1 MRVAVIGLGT
11 MGAPMAGHLLDAGH
25 EVTVHNRTRE
35 RELPLA
41 ERGAA
46 RAATPAEAAAGADAV
61 LICVSDTP
69 DLEAVLFGDD
79 GVAQGLAAG
88 GTVVDCSTVSPSAT
102 AELAQRLAAQG
113 IGLVD
118 APVSGGSEGAQNG
131 TLTIFVGGSPEHVE
145 RAQPILEA
153 FGKRI
158 THLGPSGAGQMAK
171 AVNQVMIAG
180 TYATVGEGIALAA
193 AAGLPLPQLLEAL
206 GGGAAASWVLANR
219 AGNMVSD
226 SYPLGFKVA
235 LHRKDVAIALAEAER
250 LGVRA
255 DVSELVLRE
264 EDELIDAGHGD
275 EDVSALA
282 RIARRSSE
290 RP

>member
-1 MRVAVIGLGT
+1 
-11 MGAPMAGHLLDAGH
+11 
-25 EVTVHNRTRE
+25 
-35 RELPLA
+35 
-41 ERGAA
+41 
-46 RAATPAEAAAGADAV
+46 
-61 LICVSDTP
+61 
-69 DLEAVLFGDD
+69 
-79 GVAQGLAAG
+79 
-88 GTVVDCSTVSPSAT
+88 
-102 AELAQRLAAQG
+102 
-113 IGLVD
+113 
-118 APVSGGSEGAQNG
+118 
-131 TLTIFVGGSPEHVE
+131 
-145 RAQPILEA
+145 
-153 FGKRI
+153 
-158 THLGPSGAGQMAK
+158 MAK

-180 TYATVGEGIALAA
+180 TYATVGEGIALAE

-219 AGNMVSD
+219 ADNMVSD

-255 DVSELVLRE
+255 DVSQLVLRE

-282 RIARRSSE
+282 RIARHSSE